1 MRGRQGFCIRLGR
14 SCLIA
19 ELNQKKETFLDP
31 AVVLSL
37 KVSKSLWQ
45 NMSEKKRIL
54 VLGSGMVAPP
64 CIEYL
69 TRNPQ
74 NGLAVGKTISIFPS

>member
-1 MRGRQGFCIRLGR
+1 MPG
-14 SCLIA
+14 
-19 ELNQKKETFLDP
+19 
-31 AVVLSL
+31 
-37 KVSKSLWQ
+37 
-45 NMSEKKRIL
+45 KKRIL

-74 NGLAVGKTISIFPS
+74 NEVTVACEPFLVHRLSRLNFPERSRVP